1 MTREKHPI
9 APEDLRVIPATQAS
23 FEDIETVMGV
33 RGDAAICHCQRFKLQ
48 RKESFGSLGR
58 EELTAR
64 LREQSHCGEP
74 RARTTTGLVA
84 YLDDESIGWCGVEPR
99 SAYDG
104 LRRTFRVPWDG
115 RDEDKADDT
124 VWAVTCFTVRVG
136 YRRRG
141 VSRALAA
148 AAASYAKERGARAV
162 EGYPLV
168 VQPGEDI
175 TWGELSV
182 GKRSIF
188 DDAGFTEVH
197 APTKRRVVMR
207 KDF

>member
-9 APEDLRVIPATQAS
+9 APEDLRVIPANQAS

-33 RGDAAICHCQRFKLQ
+33 RGDAATCHCQRFKLQ

-84 YLDDESIGWCGVEPR
+84 YLDDEPIGWCGVEPR

-104 LRRTFRVPWDG
+104 LRRAFRVPWDG